1 MTTRVTEGA
10 LTKSEEKETAGSL
23 AMQPQKTVLKLLL
36 LFQER
41 FETFLRVLS
50 LSKSSV

>member
-10 LTKSEEKETAGSL
+10 LTKSEENETAGSQ
-23 AMQPQKTVLKLLL
+23 AMQPQKTVLKLVL

-50 LSKSSV
+50 LEKAS